1 MRGRNDKKNFHFVSQ
16 HHLHFDCFHDFPPIF
31 SVTEKLK
38 ANANDKSRGFGR
50 GLEPEKIIGA
60 TDSPGELMYLI
71 KWKGSDEADLVASK
85 EANKKC
91 PQIVIKFFEEQLTW
105 TTATE
110 DE

>member
-1 MRGRNDKKNFHFVSQ
+1 MLKKFSICV
-16 HHLHFDCFHDFPPIF
+16 HHLHFDCFHEFFFPIF

>member
-1 MRGRNDKKNFHFVSQ
+1 MLKKFSLCV
-16 HHLHFDCFHDFPPIF
+16 HHLHFDCFHEIFSIF